1 MVYDELV
8 HASVHSGMRASRVD
22 PKRRLAFKHNDPED
36 FGRIIRSII
45 ETQNGSSEG
54 SGASE
59 GTVFVALES
68 LYSMDGDFAPLPALL
83 DILDQHIPKDRQ
95 CVVLDEA
102 HSTGVYGSQGRGVVH
117 ALAEQGRVGVRLMT
131 FGKAV
136 GCSGGE
142 FTLVSRILSRGM
154 RS

>member
-1 MVYDELV
+1 M
-8 HASVHSGMRASRVD
+8 G
-22 PKRRLAFKHNDPED
+22 
-36 FGRIIRSII
+36 G
-45 ETQNGSSEG
+45 
-54 SGASE
+54 

-83 DILDQHIPKDRQ
+83 DILDQHIPRDRQ

-102 HSTGVYGSQGRGVVH
+102 HSTGVYGSQGRGITH

-136 GCSGGE
+136 GCSGGKS
-142 FTLVSRILSRGM
+142 TLVPHLLCENELLTRAKLSCYVIRISDH
-154 RS
+154 S